1 MLAALLHGI
10 ALAFG
15 LILPLGAQNVFVF
28 NQGASQPQFK
38 RALPVII
45 TAALCDTLLIILA
58 VLGVS
63 VLVFAIP
70 VLQTALFAVGLV
82 FLLYMGWSIW
92 RSTPTSSATDA
103 APLSSKKQILFAMS
117 VSLLN
122 PHAIMDTIGVIGT
135 SSLSYTG
142 IDKVTF
148 TASTILVS
156 WIWFLGL
163 AVAGKTVGQIDS
175 SGKIMRIINK
185 ISAIIIW
192 VVAAYIAYKLFQM

>member
-1 MLAALLHGI
+1 MVDSRLSRTYGAPYSKANFITHYSSPEDTTMLAALLHGI

-38 RALPVII
+38 KAIPVII
-45 TAALCDTLLIILA
+45 TAALCDTLLILLA

-92 RSTPTSSATDA
+92 RSTPTSSSQDA
-103 APLSSKKQILFAMS
+103 APLSSK
-117 VSLLN
+117 N
-122 PHAIMDTIGVIGT
+122 R
-135 SSLSYTG
+135 SY
-142 IDKVTF
+142 
-148 TASTILVS
+148 LRCP
-156 WIWFLGL
+156 FL
-163 AVAGKTVGQIDS
+163 
-175 SGKIMRIINK
+175 
-185 ISAIIIW
+185 
-192 VVAAYIAYKLFQM
+192 Y

>member
-1 MLAALLHGI
+1 MFAALIHGI
-10 ALAFG
+10 ILALG

-38 RALPVII
+38 KAIPVII
-45 TAALCDTLLIILA
+45 TAALCDTLLILLA

-70 VLQTALFAVGLV
+70 VLQTTLFIIGLL

-92 RSTPTSSATDA
+92 RSTPASSAEEAT
-103 APLSSKKQILFAMS
+103 PLSSQKQVLFAMS

-135 SSLSYTG
+135 SSLSYSG
-142 IDKVTF
+142 IDKVVF
-148 TASTILVS
+148 SCATILVS
-156 WIWFLGL
+156 WIWFFGL
-163 AVAGKTVGQIDS
+163 AVAGKSVGRIDS
-175 SGKIMRIINK
+175 SGKIMLIINK
-185 ISAIIIW
+185 LSAIIIW
-192 VVAAYIAYKLFQM
+192 VVAAYIAYKLYQM